1 MPNDPNVKVSD
12 NKVPPAPAP
21 KKPEAPAKPADS
33 KTAPAT
39 ESKKP
44 DAPAKAA
51 DIKATPTA
59 EVKKPE
65 TPTKPADSK
74 AAPVAESKK
83 PDAPAK
89 PADSKTAPAAEPKK
103 PDAPAKAADVK
114 ATPTAEAKKP
124 ETPEKPAESKT
135 TPTTEPKKPDTPAN
149 SKAAPTTEQKKT
161 DTSAKSADAKAAP
174 TAEAKKPEAPT
185 KPADSK
191 TTPATEP
198 KKPDIP
204 AKPTDSKAI
213 PTAEQKKTDTSAKSA
228 DAKAAPTAEA
238 KKPEAPTKPA
248 DSKTTPATEPK
259 KPDIPAK
266 PTDSKAIPTAEQKK
280 TDTSAK
286 SADAK
291 AAPDTEV
298 KKLESPAKPAD
309 SKNVPATE
317 PKKPDTPAKTTAIKN
332 PNLSAVDPPKGVKI
346 TQIFSD
352 RLEKPDDKALHD
364 LPIPKEG
371 EAFSMRLHPAYF
383 YDFLEHPFTVNRE
396 VDDYKEL
403 YDSIKQNGIN
413 EPVKARPRAQGGLEL
428 LSGHRR
434 HDIAM
439 QLNYPVPVVIVQMDD
454 DTARIEVVDG
464 NLHRQ
469 DIPTSELAR
478 AAKMKMEAL
487 ARKAGRRSKM
497 EQLTS
502 PQKRTDQIV
511 AEDMGMSRNQVNRL
525 VRIDSLVPEL
535 KKQVDD
541 KKLPFNTAVELSY
554 LKPEEQGEVVD
565 FMRKEEV
572 VPSMAQATKLKEVS
586 KAAQEAEKKAAKAEP
601 PKAQSTPT
609 AAQTPSIFK
618 QPVSEPPKPAPVDA
632 KKIASIVKPK
642 TAPEQKYVFT
652 SSELKEYFLGD
663 RQPTVAEVKRKVFD
677 ALDQQ
682 KRTAERERSKAA
694 LKDSLH
700 SR

>member
-213 PTAEQKKTDTSAKSA
+213 PTAEQKKPDT
-228 DAKAAPTAEA
+228 
-238 KKPEAPTKPA
+238 
-248 DSKTTPATEPK
+248 
-259 KPDIPAK
+259 PAK
-266 PTDSKAIPTAEQKK
+266 P
-280 TDTSAK
+280 
-286 SADAK
+286 ADAK

-298 KKLESPAKPAD
+298 KKPESPAKPAD

-586 KAAQEAEKKAAKAEP
+586 KAAQEAEMKAAKAEP

-682 KRTAERERSKAA
+682 NRTAERERSKAA